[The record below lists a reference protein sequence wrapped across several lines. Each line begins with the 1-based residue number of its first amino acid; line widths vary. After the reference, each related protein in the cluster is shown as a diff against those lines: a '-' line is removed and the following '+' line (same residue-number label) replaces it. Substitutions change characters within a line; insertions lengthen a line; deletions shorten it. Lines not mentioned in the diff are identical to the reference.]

1 MAKGKKGNLAVTKAI
16 NDLRAELSAK
26 DQLLKTVM
34 ESNRQL
40 NKRILTF
47 ENYEEKIEAYN
58 LAKFDE
64 AWYQKEIKAFHKK
77 YELWKN
83 RTYKLAENILLNK
96 EFRFDT
102 KVLDILIEMEMTP
115 NELLQNRTQ
124 RRNVSRGASK
134 HINEIQNLYKQVEGI
149 GINHGV

>member
-16 NDLRAELSAK
+16 NDLRAELNAK
-26 DQLLKTVM
+26 DQLLTTVM

-77 YELWKN
+77 YEFWKD
-83 RTYKLAENILLNK
+83 RAYKLVENMTLNP
-96 EFRFDT
+96 EF
-102 KVLDILIEMEMTP
+102 KYSLESLDILADMDMLPDEVK
-115 NELLQNRTQ
+115 QNRTQ
-124 RRNVSRGASK
+124 KRNIKRGASR
-134 HINEIQNLYKQVEGI
+134 HIKEMINLEKQVQGI

>member
-34 ESNRQL
+34 ESNQQL

-47 ENYEEKIEAYN
+47 ENYEQKIEAYN
-58 LAKFDE
+58 AAKLDE
-64 AWYQKEIKAFHKK
+64 LWYQKEIKAFHKK

-83 RTYKLAENILLNK
+83 RAYKLAENIVRNE
-96 EFRFDT
+96 EFRFDP
-102 KVLDILIEMEMTP
+102 KVLDILNQMEMTP
-115 NELLQNRTQ
+115 KELLLNRTQ
-124 RRNVSRGASK
+124 RRNVSRGISN
-134 HINEIQNLYKQVEGI
+134 HIEEISNLHQQVQGI